1 MRTKVTLV
9 LIFLNVALFFF
20 IFRFERNWRT
30 EAETLETRR
39 RVLGP
44 EAADI
49 RSLTLTAPATGA
61 SLGLVRQRD
70 TWSLANPLNWPA
82 NQHAVSSMV
91 SELHLL
97 EHLATFSVAEAA
109 RNKQSLADYGLE
121 KPRLV
126 VEFTSGDPAATGGA
140 TRPPTRLLLGDPTPD
155 GKRLYVLSPDGQ
167 RVHVVNRSLLDNLSL
182 PVDQLRADTVLS
194 VRVFE
199 ARSLSLQLAADPG
212 RAGGAPP
219 RVRILRDGAT
229 QRWRFAAPH
238 TAAASKT
245 ALELR
250 INELNA
256 LKAGTFN
263 PTPAP
268 ATLPSAA
275 PALRITLEGNNR
287 TETLY
292 LGEPVPRP
300 PGAAA
305 AKPAAGTELFAQLEG
320 RDALFTVVVPNELL
334 ESLRH
339 AQESLREK
347 RFLEFDPA
355 AVTALTLAS
364 PLQSNQPSVTLQR
377 LEGGAGQ
384 VRDGEQAWQVVYRTE
399 GEPAPQTL
407 PADPAIVR
415 AALQRLNLL
424 TAESF
429 KSDAPSNNDLE
440 EWGFNR
446 PAREVTLAVTG
457 AAAPLV
463 LRLGTDAT
471 RSVYYARVGTATE
484 PGASIYTVGAD
495 LVNDLPLAPSAWRN
509 RNVTEP
515 LPAVA
520 RITALKLTDVLEKK
534 VLAEHAFDANGQPTA
549 PPRDPKALA
558 AVVSALRQLRAREF
572 VPGGFAERIFA
583 AGEDRTWR
591 FQLEA
596 TIALPGSAGQEVT
609 RTFSLLLTERLGGS
623 LQFAGTKE
631 LEVAFSLEQP
641 LVDALWSLAY
651 GARDPG
657 PPAPPSK

>member
-49 RSLTLTAPATGA
+49 RALTLTSPATGA
-61 SLGLVRQRD
+61 TIGLVRQRD
-70 TWSLANPLNWPA
+70 TWSLARPLSWPA

-91 SELHLL
+91 NELHLL

-121 KPRLV
+121 KPRLI

-238 TAAASKT
+238 TAAASKS
-245 ALELR
+245 AVELR

-268 ATLPSAA
+268 ATLPAAA

-292 LGEPVPRP
+292 LGEAVPRP
-300 PGAAA
+300 AAA
-305 AKPAAGTELFAQLEG
+305 PATPAPGTELFGQLEG
-320 RDALFTVVVPNELL
+320 RDALFTVLVPNELL
-334 ESLRH
+334 ETLRN

-364 PLQSNQPSVTLQR
+364 PLQSNQPPVTLQR
-377 LEGGAGQ
+377 LEGTAGQ
-384 VRDGEQAWQVVYRTE
+384 AREGEQAWQVVYRTE
-399 GEPAPQTL
+399 GESAPRTM

-446 PAREVTLAVTG
+446 PAREVTLAVSG

-463 LRLGTDAT
+463 LRLGVDAN
-471 RSVYYARVGTATE
+471 RSVHYARVGTPTE
-484 PGASIYTVGAD
+484 PGASIYTVASE
-495 LVNDLPLAPSAWRN
+495 LLNDLPLAPTAWRQ
-509 RNVTEP
+509 RAITEP

-520 RITALKLTDVLEKK
+520 RITALKLTDLTDRK
-534 VLAEHAFDANGQPTA
+534 VVMELTLDAAGQPTPA
-549 PPRDPKALA
+549 PRDAAALA
-558 AVVSALRQLRAREF
+558 TVLTALRQVRAREF
-572 VPGGFAERIFA
+572 VPGGFAERIYA
-583 AGEDRTWR
+583 AGEDRPWR

-596 TIALPGSAGQEVT
+596 LITQPDGAGQAVNRPLT
-609 RTFSLLLTERLGGS
+609 LLLTERLGGA
-623 LQFAGTKE
+623 LQFAGVRE
-631 LEVAFSLEQP
+631 LDVAFSLEQP
-641 LVDALWSLAY
+641 LVDALWSLTY
-651 GARDPG
+651 GSRDPG
-657 PPAPPSK
+657 PPAPPPKQ

>member
-61 SLGLVRQRD
+61 TVGLVRQRD
-70 TWSLANPLNWPA
+70 TWSLAQPLNWPA

-91 SELHLL
+91 NELHLL

-109 RNKQSLADYGLE
+109 RNKQSLSDYGLE

-126 VEFTSGDPAATGGA
+126 VEFTSGDPAATGGT

-219 RVRILRDGAT
+219 RVRILRDGTT

-245 ALELR
+245 AIELR

-275 PALRITLEGNNR
+275 PALRVTLEGNNR

-300 PGAAA
+300 ATAANQ
-305 AKPAAGTELFAQLEG
+305 PAAGTELFAQLEG
-320 RDALFTVVVPNELL
+320 RDALFTVIVPLELL
-334 ESLRH
+334 ETLRN

-364 PLQSNQPSVTLQR
+364 PLQSNQPPVTLQR
-377 LEGGAGQ
+377 LEGASGQ
-384 VRDGEQAWQVVYRTE
+384 ARDGEQAWQVVYRTE
-399 GEPAPQTL
+399 GEQAPQTM

-415 AALQRLNLL
+415 AVLQRLNLL
-424 TAESF
+424 TAETF

-446 PAREVTLAVTG
+446 PAREVTLAVAG

-471 RSVYYARVGTATE
+471 RSVYYARVGTPTE
-484 PGASIYTVGAD
+484 PGASIYTVGPD
-495 LVNDLPLAPSAWRN
+495 LVQDLPLTPSAWRN

-520 RITALKLTDVLEKK
+520 RITALKLTDLLEKK
-534 VLAEHAFDANGQPTA
+534 ILAEHAFDATGQPAA

-558 AVVSALRQLRAREF
+558 TVVAALRQIRAREF
-572 VPGGFAERIFA
+572 VPGGFTERIFA

-591 FQLEA
+591 YQLEA
-596 TIALPGSAGQEVT
+596 TIALPGSAGQEVA
-609 RTFSLLLTERLGGS
+609 RPFSLLLTERLGGS
-623 LQFAGTKE
+623 LQFAGAKE
-631 LEVAFSLEQP
+631 LDVAFSLEQP

-651 GARDPG
+651 GPRDPG
-657 PPAPPSK
+657 PPTPPQK